1 MGGEGW
7 IKLHRRFVKWE
18 WFGCPEMVSVFI
30 YLLAAANHETKAW
43 RGIELHR
50 GQVMV
55 TRGEIAS
62 ATGVPARSVRT
73 CLDNLVKSGEVTK
86 ETTNHYTLITVNNY
100 DRYQAVETDSANQAS
115 NQQPTNGQPSANG
128 NDREIVNYDMYS
140 PTDGQPMANQ
150 APTERPHNKNTRNN
164 NISLSNAR
172 AYEDWRYVSS
182 AAKAA
187 FNYDADMIAD
197 YKRRL
202 MAKQLDGIAVEIGM
216 PEEAKEKFLQ
226 RWAEHN
232 PGSETI
238 AAEYENTFDLRD
250 RAVRFMTWWNR
261 NNQNRTSTTS
271 QQPTRSDRFAEG
283 MKRLDALFDGYGKA
297 AHPVDEQ

>member
-1 MGGEGW
+1 MCW
-7 IKLHRRFVKWE
+7 VKLHRKFLDWE
-18 WFGCPEMVSVFI
+18 WFDEEGMVKLFLT
-30 YLLAAANHETKAW
+30 LLLMANYEDKKWH
-43 RGIELHR
+43 GITVHR
-50 GQVMV
+50 GQVLTSRDKLAKKV
-55 TRGEIAS
+55 RLS
-62 ATGVPARSVRT
+62 VRSLRT
-73 CLDNLVKSGEVTK
+73 CLSRLEQTGEIDLQ
-86 ETTNHYTLITVNNY
+86 TTNKYTIITISNY
-100 DRYQAVETDSANQAS
+100 DRYQVKEDDERPIID
-115 NQQPTNGQPSANG
+115 QQPTSNRPATDQQPTTTK
-128 NDREIVNYDMYS
+128 EIKEY
-140 PTDGQPMANQ
+140 
-150 APTERPHNKNTRNN
+150 

-197 YKRRL
+197 YKRRM

-261 NNQNRTSTTS
+261 NNNRTSTTA

-283 MKRLDALFDGYGKA
+283 MKRLDALFDGYGQA

>member
-1 MGGEGW
+1 M
-7 IKLHRRFVKWE
+7 
-18 WFGCPEMVSVFI
+18 
-30 YLLAAANHETKAW
+30 
-43 RGIELHR
+43 
-50 GQVMV
+50 
-55 TRGEIAS
+55 
-62 ATGVPARSVRT
+62 
-73 CLDNLVKSGEVTK
+73 
-86 ETTNHYTLITVNNY
+86 
-100 DRYQAVETDSANQAS
+100 
-115 NQQPTNGQPSANG
+115 
-128 NDREIVNYDMYS
+128 
-140 PTDGQPMANQ
+140 
-150 APTERPHNKNTRNN
+150 
-164 NISLSNAR
+164 
-172 AYEDWRYVSS
+172 SS

-197 YKRRL
+197 YKRRM

-261 NNQNRTSTTS
+261 NNNRTSTTA

-283 MKRLDALFDGYGKA
+283 MKRLDALFDGYGQA